1 MAAQERALADLQFPC
16 SNPAHAHLLG
26 ARVVLMVFR
35 ILAGILATLVAAT
48 SVTAQTSVT
57 RDERGRATV
66 RAVRLTEPLR
76 LDGRLDE
83 EIYRTVPPIDGFLQ
97 QVPQEGAPATEP
109 TEMWVFFDDENIY
122 VAARCLD
129 SRPERITANELRRD
143 SNAIFQNDNFG
154 VVLDTFFDQ
163 RNGFY
168 FQTNA
173 IGALRDAAVSD
184 GGNNSNWSTVWDV
197 RTARFERGYAVEMV
211 IPFKSLRY
219 RGAGP
224 QTWGINARRVV
235 AWKNESSMLSQVP
248 ASYAGG
254 WTQMAVAG
262 ALEGLETPAQALNL
276 ELKPYGVSSLTTDRA
291 ARVPFTN
298 DVKSSGG
305 VDLKYGLTRALT
317 ADMTVHTDFAQVEE
331 DLQQVNLTRFDVFYP
346 EKRDFFLEGQG
357 IFDFGGQAGFSA
369 RTATVPIMFFSR
381 RVGLSN
387 GQSVPVIA
395 GGRLTGKAGKFDVG
409 GLVITTND
417 KPEAGAVQTTLSA
430 TRVKRNIL
438 RRSSVG
444 FIATSR
450 SPAASAHDLNTT
462 AGVDADLRFYQ
473 NIQANLYWART
484 SSPAS
489 PQPQSGGGGGDDVS
503 YRTRFLYGGDR
514 YGFEVDRVVIGS
526 NFNPEV
532 GFVRRGNVA
541 MNYASARFS
550 PRLRRGRA
558 IRMLTWQSDL
568 DYNTNAATG
577 VLEDRAL
584 SGTFGMEFNSSDNVK
599 VTATRQYER
608 LPFDFTIARGVVVPR
623 GAYSYD
629 VLEVSYSLAQS
640 RMISGNASASYGS
653 FYDGTRATARYSG
666 RVGFSPHFAVEP
678 SLTLNWVTLPYGD
691 FTARLVGTR
700 FVVSP
705 SPRLAF
711 SSLTQFNPSAHSL
724 TSSVRMHWEYTP
736 GSDLYMVYS
745 DGRDTATTRSPA
757 LQNRSFAIKVTR
769 LFRF

>member
-1 MAAQERALADLQFPC
+1 MVLRIL
-16 SNPAHAHLLG
+16 
-26 ARVVLMVFR
+26 RVVLAALLVT
-35 ILAGILATLVAAT
+35 LAAAT
-48 SVTAQTSVT
+48 SVTAQTTVT
-57 RDERGRATV
+57 RDDNGRATV

-83 EIYRTVPPIDGFLQ
+83 EVYRTVPPSDGFVQ
-97 QVPQEGAPATEP
+97 QVPQQGAAATEP
-109 TEMWVFFDDENIY
+109 TEMWVFFDEENIY

-129 SRPERITANELRRD
+129 SQPQRITANELRRD

-163 RNGFY
+163 RNGYY

-173 IGALRDAAVSD
+173 LGALRDAAVNES
-184 GGNNSNWSTVWDV
+184 GNNSNWSTVWDV
-197 RTARFERGYAVEMV
+197 RTARFEHGYTIEMV

-235 AWKNESSMLSQVP
+235 SWKNESSMLSQVP

-254 WTQMAVAG
+254 WTQMALAG
-262 ALEGLETPAQALNL
+262 PLEGLETPAQALNL

-298 DVKSSGG
+298 DVTSSGG
-305 VDLKYGLTRALT
+305 FDLKYGLTRALT
-317 ADMTVHTDFAQVEE
+317 ADMTVNTDFAQVEE

-409 GLVITTND
+409 GLVITTDD
-417 KPEAGAVQTTLSA
+417 KPAAGAVQTTFSA
-430 TRVKRNIL
+430 ARVRRNIL

-444 FIATSR
+444 FIATTR
-450 SPAASAHDLNTT
+450 SPATTAQDQNTT
-462 AGVDADLRFYQ
+462 AGIDADLRFYQ
-473 NIQANLYWART
+473 NIQANFYWART
-484 SSPAS
+484 SSP
-489 PQPQSGGGGGDDVS
+489 GLGGDDQS

-514 YGFEVDRVVIGS
+514 YGFEVDRVFIGPD
-526 NFNPEV
+526 FNPEV

-541 MNYASARFS
+541 TNFASARFS
-550 PRLRRGRA
+550 PRLRRDRA
-558 IRMLTWQSDL
+558 IRQLTWQGEL

-584 SGTFGMEFNSSDNVK
+584 SGQFGIEFNSSDTVRI
-599 VTATRQYER
+599 TATRQFEQ
-608 LPFDFTIARGVVVPR
+608 LPFDFAIARGVVVPR
-623 GAYSYD
+623 GAYSYN
-629 VLEVSYSLAQS
+629 VLEVTYSLAQN
-640 RMISGNASASYGS
+640 RMLSGNASASHGS
-653 FYDGTRATARYSG
+653 FYDGTRTTASYSG
-666 RVGFSPHFAVEP
+666 RIGFSAHFAAEP
-678 SLTLNWVTLPYGD
+678 TLTLNWVTLPYGD
-691 FTARLVGTR
+691 FTARLVGAR
-700 FVVSP
+700 FAVSP

-711 SSLTQFNPSAHSL
+711 SSLTQFNPGAHSL
-724 TSSVRMHWEYTP
+724 TSSVRMRWEYTP
-736 GSDLYMVYS
+736 GSDLYVVYS
-745 DGRDTATTRSPA
+745 DGRDTATPRFPG
-757 LQNRSFAIKVTR
+757 LQNRSFAVKVTR

>member
-1 MAAQERALADLQFPC
+1 
-16 SNPAHAHLLG
+16 
-26 ARVVLMVFR
+26 MVFR
-35 ILAGILATLVAAT
+35 ILVGIIATLAAAT
-48 SVTAQTSVT
+48 SVTAQSIVSPTSSPVAGSTAPTSASVT
-57 RDERGRATV
+57 RDEQGRATV

-83 EIYRTVPPIDGFLQ
+83 EIYGTVPPIDGFLQ

-109 TEMWVFFDDENIY
+109 TEMWVFFDDENVY

-129 SRPERITANELRRD
+129 SQPERITANELRRD
-143 SNAIFQNDNFG
+143 SNGIFQNDNFG
-154 VVLDTFFDQ
+154 VVLDTFLDR

-173 IGALRDAAVSD
+173 IGALRDAAVSE
-184 GGNNSNWSTVWDV
+184 GTNNSNWSTVWDV
-197 RTARFERGYAVEMV
+197 RTARFEHGYTLEMV

-219 RGAGP
+219 RGAGA

-235 AWKNESSMLSQVP
+235 AWKNESSMLNQVP

-276 ELKPYGVSSLTTDRA
+276 ELKPYAVSSVTTDRA

-298 DVKSSGG
+298 DVTSSGG
-305 VDLKYGLTRALT
+305 FDLKYGLTRALT
-317 ADMTVHTDFAQVEE
+317 ADMTVNTDFAQVEE

-381 RVGLSN
+381 RVGLSS

-395 GGRLTGKAGKFDVG
+395 GGRVTGKAGQFDVG
-409 GLVITTND
+409 GLIITTND
-417 KPEAGAVQTTLSA
+417 KPEAGAAMTTFSA
-430 TRVKRNIL
+430 TRVRRNIL

-444 FIATSR
+444 LIVTSR

-462 AGVDADLRFYQ
+462 AGVDADLRFHQ

-484 SSPAS
+484 SSP
-489 PQPQSGGGGGDDVS
+489 GLHGDEAS

-514 YGFEVDRVVIGS
+514 YGFEVDRVLIGS

-550 PRLRRGRA
+550 PRLRTDRA
-558 IRMLTWQSDL
+558 IRRLTWQSDL
-568 DYNTNAATG
+568 EYNTNAATG

-584 SGTFGMEFNSSDNVK
+584 SGKFGIEFSRSDNVEI
-599 VTATRQYER
+599 TATRQYER

-629 VLEVSYSLAQS
+629 VLEVSYSLAQG

-653 FYDGTRATARYSG
+653 FYDGTRATTPTAGASG
-666 RVGFSPHFAVEP
+666 FRRTSRWSRVS
-678 SLTLNWVTLPYGD
+678 
-691 FTARLVGTR
+691 R
-700 FVVSP
+700 
-705 SPRLAF
+705 
-711 SSLTQFNPSAHSL
+711 
-724 TSSVRMHWEYTP
+724 
-736 GSDLYMVYS
+736 
-745 DGRDTATTRSPA
+745 
-757 LQNRSFAIKVTR
+757 
-769 LFRF
+769 

>member
-1 MAAQERALADLQFPC
+1 MRGNCPHMDC
-16 SNPAHAHLLG
+16 SVKT
-26 ARVVLMVFR
+26 RRIRIVRMVVR
-35 ILAGILATLVAAT
+35 ILAGVLATLGAAT
-48 SVTAQTSVT
+48 SVTAQSIVDPTNSPVAGAAAAASASVT
-57 RDERGRATV
+57 RDDRGSATV
-66 RAVRLTEPLR
+66 RAVRLTQPLR

-109 TEMWVFFDDENIY
+109 TEMWVFFDDENVY

-129 SRPERITANELRRD
+129 SQPERITANELRRD

-163 RNGFY
+163 RNGYY

-173 IGALRDAAVSD
+173 LGALRDAAVSES
-184 GGNNSNWSTVWDV
+184 GNNANWNTVWDV
-197 RTARFERGYAVEMV
+197 RTARFEQGYTVEMA

-219 RGAGP
+219 RGGGA

-235 AWKNESSMLSQVP
+235 TWKNESSMLNQVP
-248 ASYAGG
+248 ASYSGG

-262 ALEGLETPAQALNL
+262 TLEGLETPAQALNL
-276 ELKPYGVSSLTTDRA
+276 ELKPYAVSSMTTDRA

-298 DVKSSGG
+298 DLNSSGG
-305 VDLKYGLTRALT
+305 FDLKYGLTRALT
-317 ADMTVHTDFAQVEE
+317 ADLTVNTDFAQVEE

-417 KPEAGAVQTTLSA
+417 KPEAGAVQTTFSA
-430 TRVKRNIL
+430 TRVRRNIL

-450 SPAASAHDLNTT
+450 SPAAAAPDLNTT

-473 NIQANLYWART
+473 NIQANLYWVRT
-484 SSPAS
+484 SPQPRSGGGGPQPESGDDGPAS
-489 PQPQSGGGGGDDVS
+489 PNPQSGGGGGDDHS

-514 YGFEVDRVVIGS
+514 YGFEVDRVFIGP

-550 PRLRRGRA
+550 PRLRRDRA
-558 IRMLTWQSDL
+558 VRQLTWQGEL

-584 SGTFGMEFNSSDNVK
+584 SGQFGIEFDSSDIVRI
-599 VTATRQYER
+599 TATRQYRAPAVR
-608 LPFDFTIARGVVVPR
+608 LHHRPRRGR
-623 GAYSYD
+623 A
-629 VLEVSYSLAQS
+629 S
-640 RMISGNASASYGS
+640 R
-653 FYDGTRATARYSG
+653 
-666 RVGFSPHFAVEP
+666 RVHV
-678 SLTLNWVTLPYGD
+678 
-691 FTARLVGTR
+691 
-700 FVVSP
+700 
-705 SPRLAF
+705 
-711 SSLTQFNPSAHSL
+711 
-724 TSSVRMHWEYTP
+724 
-736 GSDLYMVYS
+736 
-745 DGRDTATTRSPA
+745 
-757 LQNRSFAIKVTR
+757 
-769 LFRF
+769 